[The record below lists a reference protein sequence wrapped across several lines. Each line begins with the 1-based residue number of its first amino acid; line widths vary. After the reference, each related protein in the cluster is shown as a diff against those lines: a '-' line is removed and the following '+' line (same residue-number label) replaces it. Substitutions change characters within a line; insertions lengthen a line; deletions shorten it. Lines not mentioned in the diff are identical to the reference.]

1 MNTIIII
8 FMNTIK
14 RNFEQGWE
22 YRRPWQVE
30 RKAIEQIQHLLLQ
43 KVKMVITD
51 DDEDGDGDDSYSGA
65 LESVTTWKLESAK
78 QPRRR
83 RRGRV

>member
-8 FMNTIK
+8 FMNTIIDFLNTIK
-14 RNFEQGWE
+14 GNFEQGCE

-43 KVKMVITD
+43 KVKMVIN
-51 DDEDGDGDDSYSGA
+51 
-65 LESVTTWKLESAK
+65 
-78 QPRRR
+78 R
-83 RRGRV
+83 